1 MPGAAERFSR
11 PFKPFAVLDFR
22 GARGDFGARAAGPD
36 GSPMRIVRRTCVTDH
51 QVHDLTPEE
60 VSSGIAE
67 GRYLLV
73 DVREPNEVAV
83 EAYPDGVVVPLQSFD
98 PASIPDPKGK
108 QVVFACR
115 SGKRSV
121 TASLAAQ
128 AAGLPYDKHLA
139 GGIIGWKAAG
149 LPTRTGG

>member
-1 MPGAAERFSR
+1 MAARRFWRS
-11 PFKPFAVLDFR
+11 FKPFAALDFR
-22 GARGDFGARAAGPD
+22 RARGEFGARAAGLIGALRGD
-36 GSPMRIVRRTCVTDH
+36 LFREDMLADH
-51 QVHDLTPEE
+51 QVHDLTPED
-60 VSSGIAE
+60 VAKGMAE

-83 EAYPDGVVVPLQSFD
+83 ESYPGGVVVPLQSFD
-98 PASIPDPKGK
+98 PAAIPDPKGK

-139 GGIIGWKAAG
+139 GGILAWKAAG
-149 LPTRTGG
+149 LQTKTGG

>member
-1 MPGAAERFSR
+1 MADQGHR
-11 PFKPFAVLDFR
+11 
-22 GARGDFGARAAGPD
+22 
-36 GSPMRIVRRTCVTDH
+36 
-51 QVHDLTPEE
+51 VHDLTAEE
-60 VSSGIAE
+60 VSKGMTE

-83 EAYPDGVVVPLQSFD
+83 DAYPGAVVVPLSNFD
-98 PASIPDPKGK
+98 PHAIPDPKGK

-128 AAGLPYDKHLA
+128 TSGFAYDRHLA
-139 GGIIGWKAAG
+139 GGMLAWKAAG
-149 LPTRTGG
+149 LPTKSGG